1 MKKGDGKS
9 VEYIF
14 LLIYV
19 LICPEI
25 YIDMYN
31 ISICPEIYI
40 YMYNISICPEI
51 FKYRNIFLVKIY
63 KDQEDHPVNSVM
75 QYKCKIEIK

>member
-1 MKKGDGKS
+1 MVKKGDGKS

-25 YIDMYN
+25 YID
-31 ISICPEIYI
+31 
-40 YMYNISICPEI
+40 MYNISICPEI